1 MSFSEMDQDNFFNSH
16 DTNDILIFESLNN
29 TSYLDKGGRAL
40 RKTSIIMDK
49 INADKIPTNT
59 VSWKPPPLNPDD
71 LRYF

>member
-1 MSFSEMDQDNFFNSH
+1 MDQDNFFNSH

-49 INADKIPTNT
+49 IPTDKIPADKIPTNAW
-59 VSWKPPPLNPDD
+59 SWKPLPLNPDD

>member
-1 MSFSEMDQDNFFNSH
+1 MDQDNFFNSH

-59 VSWKPPPLNPDD
+59 WS
-71 LRYF
+71 

>member
-29 TSYLDKGGRAL
+29 TLYLDKGGGVL

-59 VSWKPPPLNPDD
+59 VS
-71 LRYF
+71 